1 MPNFEEA
8 AAPMR
13 YERCPPPRP
22 IHASHAGH
30 APHAAHARHTSHS
43 TNVDA
48 VASALS
54 HLFTQAT
61 EAELEFMLAS
71 IEQGDAPTAAR
82 VAHGILGAMAFAVQP
97 QPAPPLRMTTH
108 IDAPPRPASATAHP
122 LLTSRELKVLWMI
135 ARGASNQQIAD
146 DTHRSIHTIEAQ
158 VKSIYRKLSVKSRT
172 QAIREAMHQGLLTWQ
187 SGSDDGVSIVM
198 IDAPAEMP
206 RPC

>member
-13 YERCPPPRP
+13 YALCPPPRP
-22 IHASHAGH
+22 VHTSHTSPTSH
-30 APHAAHARHTSHS
+30 TPHTSHS

-48 VASALS
+48 VACALS

-97 QPAPPLRMTTH
+97 QSAQPLRLTTH
-108 IDAPPRPASATAHP
+108 IEAPPRPASAPMHP

-198 IDAPAEMP
+198 VDAPADMP
-206 RPC
+206 RAC